1 MHEGMSKATRITV
14 TLDPQ
19 VAEWAKQAAERQNRS
34 LSSLI
39 NASLRSALVH
49 DSLTSLAVDDAA
61 DLAAAHDEL
70 DLTES
75 AAADARRRS
84 RGAA

>member
-1 MHEGMSKATRITV
+1 MSKATRITV

-39 NASLRSALVH
+39 NSSLRTALVH
-49 DSLTSLAVDDAA
+49 ESLTSLPVDDEA
-61 DLAAAHDEL
+61 DRAAAQDEL

>member
-1 MHEGMSKATRITV
+1 MHESMSKATRITV

-49 DSLTSLAVDDAA
+49 DSLTSLTVDDAA

>member
-39 NASLRSALVH
+39 NSSLRTALVH
-49 DSLTSLAVDDAA
+49 ESLTSLPVDDEA
-61 DLAAAHDEL
+61 DRAAAQDEL